1 VTAPAIAACLGLDQA
16 RRTGWGLSLP
26 AERRVVESGVATSH
40 EERLT
45 VLEQARALAGGDM
58 RRVFVLFEDHS
69 GIPLTRLTRA
79 DRATRRQGRAGAPE
93 RSTASI
99 LGLGA
104 QRGRWEELL
113 DMLGHPPSLRDDVE
127 PRTWRAR
134 VLGTVGGTADY
145 LKAVAGGWASA
156 HLDREVTDLD
166 EAEGVCIAAF
176 AAQDGL
182 ARLGQRRQAQRL
194 YARDKRDA
202 RRQLEL
208 GAVGL
213 EVAVRDG
220 GRGR

>member
-1 VTAPAIAACLGLDQA
+1 MTAPSIAVCLGLDQA

-40 EERLT
+40 EERMA
-45 VLEQARALAGGDM
+45 VLERARALAGGDM

-79 DRATRRQGRAGAPE
+79 DRATRRQGRSGAPE

-104 QRGRWEELL
+104 AKGRWEELL
-113 DMLGHPPSLRDDVE
+113 DMLGHPLSLRDDVE
-127 PRTWRAR
+127 PRVWRAR
-134 VLGTVGGTADY
+134 VLGLVGGDGQT
-145 LKAVAGGWASA
+145 LKTIAAQWLAA
-156 HLDREVTDLD
+156 HLGREVTDLD
-166 EAEGVCIAAF
+166 EAEGGCIAAF

-182 ARLGQRRQAQRL
+182 ARLGQRRQKQRL
-194 YARDKRDA
+194 YARGKREE
-202 RRQLEL
+202 RRQLDL
-208 GAVGL
+208 GVVGL

-220 GRGR
+220 GRTR